1 MRYTV
6 SVFDKLTYY
15 PGVTQMK
22 LEMKQLFKIAGVI
35 FLLYLAIEFWPAVA
49 AAAGTILGAAVPLLI
64 GCGIAYVVGILMGWF
79 ERHYFPRSGKPVV
92 VKSRRIV
99 SLCAAIVSLLLIIGL
114 VIGLILP
121 ELIDCIML
129 LVNKIPP
136 AMDLLLEYVESWGI
150 LPEDIIGILESI
162 DWKSRIGEFLQALT
176 NGLGGVMGTVIKT
189 VSSVFSGVVTT
200 LLAIIFAL
208 YLLLGKDRLK
218 NQATRLLQNYCKP
231 KWYGRILYVLRTLND
246 CFHKYIVGQCTEAV
260 ILGLLC
266 TIGMLLL
273 QFPYATMIGA
283 LIAFTALIPIA
294 GAYIGAGVG
303 AFMILTVSPIK
314 AVFFLIFI
322 VVLQQLEG
330 NIIYPRVVGSSIGLP
345 GIWVLTSVTIGGGIM
360 GIAGMLLG
368 VPLTA
373 AFYRILQEDLHRREG
388 IPDTVLTE
396 EPEKKPKKKKEKKK
410 KDPVEN
416 PPESAGTEPSAASP
430 AEDTPA
436 GENPEA

>member
-1 MRYTV
+1 
-6 SVFDKLTYY
+6 
-15 PGVTQMK
+15 MK

-35 FLLYLAIEFWPAVA
+35 FLLYLAIEFWPVVT
-49 AAAGTILGAAVPLLI
+49 AAAGTMLGAAVPLLI
-64 GCGIAYVVGILMGWF
+64 GCCIAYVVGILMGWF
-79 ERHYFPRSGKPVV
+79 ERHYFPRSGKPAVA
-92 VKSRRIV
+92 KSRRIV
-99 SLCAAIVSLLLIIGL
+99 CMCAAIVSLLLIIGL

-129 LVNKIPP
+129 LVNKLPD
-136 AMDLLLEYVESWGI
+136 AMDLLLGYVESWGI
-150 LPEDIIGILESI
+150 LPEDIVGLLESI

-176 NGLGGVMGTVIKT
+176 SGLGGVMGTVIKT
-189 VSSVFSGVVTT
+189 VSSVFSGVITA

-208 YLLLGKDRLK
+208 YLLLGKDKLK
-218 NQATRLLQNYCKP
+218 SQATRLLQNYCKP

-303 AFMILTVSPIK
+303 AFMILTVSPIQ
-314 AVFFLIFI
+314 ALFFLIFI

-345 GIWVLTSVTIGGGIM
+345 GIWVLTAVTIGGGIM

-373 AFYRILQEDLHRREG
+373 AIYRILQEDLHRREG
-388 IPDTVLTE
+388 IPEKDLPE
-396 EPEKKPKKKKEKKK
+396 EQEQKPGKKKEKKKKK

-416 PPESAGTEPSAASP
+416 LQESALPEPSVTTATEDIP
-430 AEDTPA
+430 ADTP
-436 GENPEA
+436 EEA

>member
-1 MRYTV
+1 
-6 SVFDKLTYY
+6 
-15 PGVTQMK
+15 MK
-22 LEMKQLFKIAGVI
+22 LECKQLLKIAGVV
-35 FLLYLAIEFWPAVA
+35 FLLYLAIEFWPGIVSI
-49 AAAGTILGAAVPLLI
+49 AGTMLAAAVPLLI

-79 ERHYFPRSGKPVV
+79 ERHYFPRSVKPVV
-92 VKSRRIV
+92 AKSRQV
-99 SLCAAIVSLLLIIGL
+99 VCLLAAIVSLLLIIGL
-114 VIGLILP
+114 VIGLIVP

-129 LVNKIPP
+129 LFNKLPD
-136 AMDLLLEYVESWGI
+136 AMDTLLGYVESWGI
-150 LPEDIIGILESI
+150 LPEDIIGLLESI
-162 DWKSRIGEFLQALT
+162 DWKSRIGEFLEAVST
-176 NGLGGVMGTVIKT
+176 GLGGVMGTVIKT
-189 VSSVFSGVVTT
+189 VSSVFSGVVTA

-208 YLLLGKDRLK
+208 YLLLGKNKLK
-218 NQATRLLQNYCKP
+218 AQVTRLLQNYCKP
-231 KWYGRILYVLRTLND
+231 RWYGRILYVLRTLDD

-266 TIGMLLL
+266 TIGMLLF
-273 QFPYATMIGA
+273 QFPYASMIGA

-345 GIWVLTSVTIGGGIM
+345 GIWVLSAVTIGGGIM

-373 AFYRILQEDLHRREG
+373 ALYRMLQEDLHRREG
-388 IPDTVLTE
+388 KPNDGIITGEKTE
-396 EPEKKPKKKKEKKK
+396 KTKKPKKEKRMKVK

-416 PPESAGTEPSAASP
+416 PDNGVENGSSVSEMQS
-430 AEDTPA
+430 AEDTLPDA
-436 GENPEA
+436 DFE